1 MKTFEEQIAELKI
14 ELAEDREELRKEN
27 IPWYREKRLLRDIR
41 LIREAI
47 ARLEAAI
54 KANATVEE
62 NGDAKKISAV
72 IETLKAEQDQTDDP
86 EYKLYLHKQIT
97 EIIEKHP
104 KQSKRTPNHKSAK
117 PPPKPLKP
125 YGGGKS
131 AK

>member
-27 IPWYREKRLLRDIR
+27 IPWYREKRLRLDMR

-62 NGDAKKISAV
+62 NGDAKKS
-72 IETLKAEQDQTDDP
+72 P
-86 EYKLYLHKQIT
+86 
-97 EIIEKHP
+97 
-104 KQSKRTPNHKSAK
+104 R
-117 PPPKPLKP
+117 
-125 YGGGKS
+125 
-131 AK
+131 